1 MTRPQTPTPGAD
13 QLMDW
18 LENRLPAEEAA
29 ALAQSVQRDPALQQQ
44 AAWLREF
51 LQLSAGVVL
60 ADPPADVRR
69 AAHVAFAAFA
79 QSRQPPGLLQTFR
92 ALLASDSWQ
101 RLSLAGVRNVTLQS
115 APRQLIYSSDLA
127 DVALNIRARGA
138 GPQIDLDGQ
147 IFPLDD
153 SDPAGFVVQLL
164 QDGVERRLTIC
175 DAVGKFGISGLPAGA
190 YALVAAGDQGE
201 IELGPIELV

>member
-60 ADPPADVRR
+60 ADPPAEVRR
-69 AAHVAFAAFA
+69 AANAAFAAYA
-79 QSRQPPGLLQTFR
+79 QSRRPPGLLQTFR

-175 DAVGKFGISGLPAGA
+175 DAVGKFGIPGLPAGA

>member
-29 ALAQSVQRDPALQQQ
+29 ALAQSVQRDPALHQQ

-69 AAHVAFAAFA
+69 AAHAAFAAFA
-79 QSRQPPGLLQTFR
+79 QSKQPPGLLQTFR
-92 ALLASDSWQ
+92 AMLASDSWQ